1 MTHVRP
7 TLSRRLRPSAGT
19 VLCWLLVLVG
29 SGLGSCLPVQA
40 QPATLGQWS
49 GPTSLAYR
57 AIHAHLLPTGKVM
70 YWQSYAKA
78 DFPQLW
84 DPSTRT
90 SSPAAQAGFNIFCN
104 GGSFL
109 ADGRLLLAGG
119 HLADNVGL
127 ATATIYDPFTN
138 AWSRQPDMNAG
149 RWYPT
154 AVTLGNGDVLVVSGM
169 VDTTV
174 GMNLLPQVWQRAT
187 RTWRS
192 LTNAQLLHPYYPY
205 MFLAPNGK
213 VFIAG
218 PAQKS
223 RYLGTAGTGGYDV
236 VGNNRFGSR
245 NWGSAVMYEPG
256 KVLIMGGILGDF
268 YGPRSATAP
277 TKTAEVIHLTAAT
290 PAWQYVAPMA
300 FARKHHNATLLP
312 DGTVLVTGGSRGS
325 EDTNAP
331 SPSPV
336 YAAEMWNPAT
346 NTWTTL
352 APNAVYRGYH
362 ATALLLPDG
371 RVLSTGGD
379 NVAAN
384 AEVYSPPYLF
394 KGARP
399 TMTSAPTTVNY
410 GQTFVVATP
419 DAASITQVTWIPFTS
434 VTHTNSMGQRF
445 NRLSF
450 TPTTGGLQVTVP
462 ANPNLAPP
470 GYYMLFIVNNS
481 GVPAVARTLRLNV
494 QP

>member
-1 MTHVRP
+1 
-7 TLSRRLRPSAGT
+7 
-19 VLCWLLVLVG
+19 
-29 SGLGSCLPVQA
+29 
-40 QPATLGQWS
+40 
-49 GPTSLAYR
+49 
-57 AIHAHLLPTGKVM
+57 M

-104 GGSFL
+104 GGAFL

-138 AWSRQPDMNAG
+138 AWSRQPNMNAG

-187 RTWRS
+187 GTWRS
-192 LTNAQLLHPYYPY
+192 LTTAQLLHPYYPY
-205 MFLAPNGK
+205 MFLAPDGR

-223 RYLGTAGTGGYDV
+223 RLLGTSGTGGYDV

-268 YGPRSATAP
+268 YGPTSAVAP
-277 TKTAEVIHLTAAT
+277 TKTAEAIDLTSAT
-290 PAWQYVAPMA
+290 RRWNYVAPMA

-312 DGTVLVTGGSRGS
+312 DGTVLVTGGSSGS

-336 YAAEMWNPAT
+336 YAAEMWDPAKS
-346 NTWTTL
+346 L
-352 APNAVYRGYH
+352 DH
-362 ATALLLPDG
+362 A
-371 RVLSTGGD
+371 R
-379 NVAAN
+379 
-384 AEVYSPPYLF
+384 
-394 KGARP
+394 
-399 TMTSAPTTVNY
+399 
-410 GQTFVVATP
+410 Q
-419 DAASITQVTWIPFTS
+419 
-434 VTHTNSMGQRF
+434 
-445 NRLSF
+445 
-450 TPTTGGLQVTVP
+450 
-462 ANPNLAPP
+462 
-470 GYYMLFIVNNS
+470 
-481 GVPAVARTLRLNV
+481 
-494 QP
+494 